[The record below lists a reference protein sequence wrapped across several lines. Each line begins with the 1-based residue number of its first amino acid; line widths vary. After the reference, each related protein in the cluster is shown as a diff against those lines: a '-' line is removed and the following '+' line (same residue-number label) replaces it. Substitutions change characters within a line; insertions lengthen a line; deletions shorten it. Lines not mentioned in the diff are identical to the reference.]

1 MDRDE
6 RIHEWVKK
14 NSRFIKD
21 AKKIACEKGF
31 VVDEPVEL
39 LLIFLEEGL
48 ALMLEMDPDHSERPR
63 RCQP

>member
-6 RIHEWVKK
+6 RIREWVKK

-21 AKKIACEKGF
+21 AQKIARKKGF

-39 LLIFLEEGL
+39 LLLFLEEGL
-48 ALMLEMDPDHSERPR
+48 ALMLEMDPDHSKRPR
-63 RCQP
+63 I